1 MKSRTL
7 RMVAFVAAAFIL
19 GACGSSMRTDDGD
32 RLRSDPR
39 VVRLEGLLGR
49 SDTLLHS
56 SLHSRYS
63 LTAEGITIGDS
74 TVEAMSCSG
83 ARCVAEDGTETTVQ
97 DLIDPSADI
106 GMAEVELGM
115 RGGFDTVTI
124 RAGFEITES
133 PPDVTL
139 TSGPTVNGYGF
150 WGEHGYAAVTT
161 GAGPLSGR
169 IEGVP
174 FTGDFAGATAYAVG
188 DASGTNPA
196 GMGSAT
202 WQGIAEAA
210 STGTFERHQ
219 GTATVTIADLSRPRV
234 GVAIDVPGH
243 DIGAPGWADMALTDG
258 RFTAGTAGSDYLAGN
273 FHGPDHEEAWGVFD
287 TSGYVGAFGA
297 KREP

>member
-7 RMVAFVAAAFIL
+7 RMAILMAAVLFL
-19 GACGSSMRTDDGD
+19 GACGSSSMRTDAD

-63 LTAEGITIGDS
+63 LTAEGVTIGDS

-83 ARCVAEDGTETTVQ
+83 ARCVAEDGTVTTVQ

-106 GMAEVELGM
+106 GMAEVVLGM
-115 RGGFDTVTI
+115 RGGFDTVTA
-124 RAGFEITES
+124 RASFEITES
-133 PPDVTL
+133 VPGVTL
-139 TSGPTVNGYGF
+139 TSGPMAHSYGF
-150 WGEHGYAAVTT
+150 WGEHGYAAVAI

-174 FTGDFAGATAYAVG
+174 FTGDFAVATAYAVA
-188 DASGTNPA
+188 DAT
-196 GMGSAT
+196 
-202 WQGIAEAA
+202 
-210 STGTFERHQ
+210 
-219 GTATVTIADLSRPRV
+219 
-234 GVAIDVPGH
+234 
-243 DIGAPGWADMALTDG
+243 
-258 RFTAGTAGSDYLAGN
+258 
-273 FHGPDHEEAWGVFD
+273 
-287 TSGYVGAFGA
+287 GYVGAFGA